1 MENIF
6 LFVYGRLREF
16 YSKEKLE
23 DVKSMITSKAETKG
37 LLFDYNGDAVMI
49 EDVDHTVY
57 GNLIV
62 ASDMNLLLRHTDNFM
77 GFNEENYEESNYV
90 RVIREIF
97 VEGTT
102 ESIKAWCYIYPT
114 SRRYDLETKGKV
126 IDSGDWVCYT
136 NMLLG
141 IKEKKSES

>member
-1 MENIF
+1 MENMF

-62 ASDMNLLLRHTDNFM
+62 ASDMNLLLRHTDNF
-77 GFNEENYEESNYV
+77 FENMPFSE
-90 RVIREIF
+90 F
-97 VEGTT
+97 VNVF
-102 ESIKAWCYIYPT
+102 
-114 SRRYDLETKGKV
+114 LHQF
-126 IDSGDWVCYT
+126 
-136 NMLLG
+136 
-141 IKEKKSES
+141 